1 MTEGFYNLSAYNR
14 ILVLESL
21 MNVALCTQLLGGHI
35 DDMADKMIELVK
47 VTCNGGGDD
56 GDGGDVDDVDDD
68 DDDVCGG
75 GDDDSDNIC
84 RKPM

>member
-47 VTCNGGGDD
+47 VTCNGGDD
-56 GDGGDVDDVDDD
+56 GGDGGGV
-68 DDDVCGG
+68 G
-75 GDDDSDNIC
+75 GDDVGGSGDDDTDNDC

>member
-47 VTCNGGGDD
+47 VTCNGGGD
-56 GDGGDVDDVDDD
+56 GGGGV
-68 DDDVCGG
+68 GG
-75 GDDDSDNIC
+75 GDDDDVVGGGGDDDTDNDC